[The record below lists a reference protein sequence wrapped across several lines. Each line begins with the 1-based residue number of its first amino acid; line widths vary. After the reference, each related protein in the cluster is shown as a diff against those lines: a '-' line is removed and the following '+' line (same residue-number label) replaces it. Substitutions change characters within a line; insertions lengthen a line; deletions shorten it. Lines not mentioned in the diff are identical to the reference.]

1 MREYKHYLL
10 LMKNYWYIFL
20 TLLLFFTSCIVKSPK
35 YSTLDKVMTLKLG
48 MTRQEVEETL
58 NLKPYN
64 LKAATETSD
73 VFIYVYR
80 VKARRTLFL
89 NTKPTNGREA
99 IGNYQQL
106 EVTYSK
112 AGKVTKIESCTQCPD
127 NLESVAKVDV
137 EKLVLFVTATLPA
150 ILVYLGLQSK

>member
-1 MREYKHYLL
+1 
-10 LMKNYWYIFL
+10 MKNYLYIILVFL
-20 TLLLFFTSCIVKSPK
+20 LPFTSCIVKSPK

-48 MTRQEVEETL
+48 MTREEVEQTL

-64 LKAATETSD
+64 LKAVNETSD

-89 NTKPTNGREA
+89 NTKPTNGRDA
-99 IGNYQQL
+99 TGNYQQL

-112 AGKVTKIESCTQCPD
+112 AGKVTALNSCTECPD
-127 NLESVAKVDV
+127 NLESVAKVDI

-150 ILVYLGLQSK
+150 ILVYLGLQK